1 VKLSRK
7 SHCKINLLLNVIGQ
21 RGDDFHELEMLMLPV
36 PIFDQL
42 DFELADSGIELTC
55 NQPGIPTD
63 SDNLAWLTAESF
75 AAKARVA
82 GGVRI
87 HLEKIIPAEGGLG
100 GGSGNAAATLLALN
114 ELHGQPLGQA
124 TLHELAAKLGS
135 DVPFFLQN
143 QAAVAKGRGEIIE
156 PVAPLAALDGKVL
169 LLVRPGF
176 GIPTPWAY
184 QCLAKFP
191 EAQNRPLGQAYE
203 LAKRLA
209 NGSLAEAGDTFYNSL
224 EAPVFDKFPLLNL
237 IKKHALAKGAE
248 AALMCGSGST
258 IFAICPDAATAQ
270 SIGKTTEAE
279 FGRQSLVRVVPL
291 PGKFT
296 TDSA

>member
-1 VKLSRK
+1 MTKRTVSSIAFALVMSACLFGLAKRAAMAKPLQW
-7 SHCKINLLLNVIGQ
+7 HD
-21 RGDDFHELEMLMLPV
+21 RGHYRE
-36 PIFDQL
+36 
-42 DFELADSGIELTC
+42 
-55 NQPGIPTD
+55 
-63 SDNLAWLTAESF
+63 
-75 AAKARVA
+75 ARV
-82 GGVRI
+82 
-87 HLEKIIPAEGGLG
+87 
-100 GGSGNAAATLLALN
+100 
-114 ELHGQPLGQA
+114 
-124 TLHELAAKLGS
+124 
-135 DVPFFLQN
+135 
-143 QAAVAKGRGEIIE
+143 
-156 PVAPLAALDGKVL
+156 
-169 LLVRPGF
+169 
-176 GIPTPWAY
+176 
-184 QCLAKFP
+184 
-191 EAQNRPLGQAYE
+191 NRPLGQAYE